1 MNHSGTMLPSIGRAV
16 GRWVLAGALAL
27 AIIVP
32 MSALPSFAES
42 GVSRQLIPILGLTTD
57 ERDVGTVAYLALS
70 FEERADRSGLMV
82 HFQNGP
88 GRISRMA
95 QTSTDQAIRRAAR
108 SLGLSTDSWSVA
120 LAVPY
125 VGTTI
130 YGDSLSAMIALTV
143 VALAK
148 GEVIPR
154 DRVITGTITPDG
166 LIGPVGGI
174 PLKVAAAKQARL
186 RMVLVP
192 KNYETA
198 EGEGEASSST
208 QVVQVVSVSHAY
220 QALTVPQSSLASR
233 LFLVSD
239 EPRY

>member
-1 MNHSGTMLPSIGRAV
+1 MNHLVAALPSICRSV
-16 GRWVLAGALAL
+16 SRWIMAGALAL

-32 MSALPSFAES
+32 ATALPSFADS
-42 GVSRQLIPILGLTTD
+42 GRLQQLIPILGLTTD
-57 ERDVGTVAYLALS
+57 EHAVGTVAYLALS

-82 HFQNGP
+82 HFQHGP

-108 SLGLSTDSWSVA
+108 SLGMSTDSWSVA

-125 VGTTI
+125 AGTTI
-130 YGDSLSAMIALTV
+130 YGDSLSAMVALTV

-148 GEVIPR
+148 GGVIPR

-192 KNYETA
+192 ENHETA
-198 EGEGEASSST
+198 EGEREASSST
-208 QVVQVVSVSHAY
+208 QVVQVNSVSHAY
-220 QALTVPQSSLASR
+220 QTLTAPQSSLAGR

-239 EPRY
+239 EPRD

>member
-16 GRWVLAGALAL
+16 GRWAMAGALAL

-32 MSALPSFAES
+32 MTALPSFAGS

-57 ERDVGTVAYLALS
+57 ERTVGTVAYLALS

-125 VGTTI
+125 AGTTI
-130 YGDSLSAMIALTV
+130 YGDSLSAMVALTV
-143 VALAK
+143 VALAQ

-174 PLKVAAAKQARL
+174 QQKVYAAKQARL
-186 RMVLVP
+186 GMVLVSE
-192 KNYETA
+192 NHETD
-198 EGEGEASSST
+198 EGEWEASSSM

-220 QALTVPQSSLASR
+220 QALTAPPSSLAGS

>member
-1 MNHSGTMLPSIGRAV
+1 MNHSGAMLPSIGRTV

-32 MSALPSFAES
+32 MTALPSFAES

-57 ERDVGTVAYLALS
+57 DRDVGTVAYLALS

-82 HFQNGP
+82 HFQHGP

-108 SLGLSTDSWSVA
+108 ALGLSTDSWSVT

-130 YGDSLSAMIALTV
+130 YGDSLSAMVALTV
-143 VALAK
+143 VALAQ
-148 GEVIPR
+148 GEVISR

-174 PLKVAAAKQARL
+174 PLKVVAAKQARL

-192 KNYETA
+192 ENHETA
-198 EGEGEASSST
+198 EGEREAASSM
-208 QVVQVVSVSHAY
+208 QVVQVDSVSQAY
-220 QALTVPQSSLASR
+220 QALTAPQSSLAGR

-239 EPRY
+239 EPRD